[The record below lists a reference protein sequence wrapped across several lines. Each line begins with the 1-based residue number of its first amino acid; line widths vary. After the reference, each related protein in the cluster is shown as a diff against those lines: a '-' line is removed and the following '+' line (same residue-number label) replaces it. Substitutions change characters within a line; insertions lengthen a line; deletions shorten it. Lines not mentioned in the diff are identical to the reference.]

1 MRNDFRFQVPDY
13 VFNVHTYRGKRK
25 GKTQLDFLIE
35 ENAALNPK
43 QAGLFDN
50 GNYREYY
57 DRCRRIKYS
66 IKPEHDLCWQQFMAN
81 GGADPTH
88 NGKDFPEF

>member
-1 MRNDFRFQVPDY
+1 MCLMSILTRDN
-13 VFNVHTYRGKRK
+13 RK

-66 IKPEHDLCWQQFMAN
+66 IKPEHDLRWQQFMAN
-81 GGADPTH
+81 GEADPTH